1 MPAVTGSKPV
11 ASTMRILLLA
21 LILTACSDIAPP
33 KLRCADVD
41 GPVYS
46 TDSLYMYLEDR
57 DNDGVACE

>member
-1 MPAVTGSKPV
+1 MK
-11 ASTMRILLLA
+11 ILLLV

-46 TDSLYMYLEDR
+46 TDSLYKYLEDR